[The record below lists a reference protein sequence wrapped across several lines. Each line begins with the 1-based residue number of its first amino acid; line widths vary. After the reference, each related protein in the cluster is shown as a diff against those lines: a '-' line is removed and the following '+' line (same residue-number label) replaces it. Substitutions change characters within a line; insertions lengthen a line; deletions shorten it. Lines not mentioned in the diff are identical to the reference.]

1 MTMSA
6 GTRLG
11 PYEIVAPLG
20 AGGMGEVYR
29 ARDTRLGRE
38 VAVKVLPAHRAQD
51 PDALARLEREAQA
64 VAALSHPNILAIHD
78 LGTDQGVF
86 FVVTELL
93 EGETLRNRLASSPL
107 AWRKAVEIGAAIAD
121 GLAGAH
127 LKGVIH
133 RDLKPDNIFITR
145 DGRVKILD
153 FGLARLAPVFSQ
165 QDQTSAPTTPPQT
178 EPGILMGTVGY
189 MSPEQARGSSADT
202 RSDIFSLGCVLYEM
216 LTGRRAFSRP
226 TAPETLTAILNEDPP
241 DVSESGRQVPA
252 GLSRLLRRCL
262 EKNPEE
268 RLQATRDLAF
278 DLRSILSDSELDKTS
293 SGLSE
298 IVPAKAPGE
307 PLRRAGETT
316 AGRLPI
322 QDQAE
327 AGSPA
332 EPPVRAVIPRG
343 KRAFLIV
350 GLAGLVLLSIA
361 AGLFVRRTQETARFR
376 AMTARLESA
385 AAAGRLDEVSD
396 LLQEK
401 GLDLGDERLAGLA
414 KRVAG
419 TLSVASDPAG
429 ATVAVKRA
437 QPLAGFGSRREVTI
451 GLAPITARRLVA
463 GEYLVRLAADRMNP
477 VEFLVRIDAGKDLP
491 VVRKLLPS
499 TAASDG
505 MTLVDEGGSAV
516 SPQGAAVPAFLIDK
530 YEVTNSRFLKFVAA
544 GGYRDQT
551 FWPETLIV
559 NGRPTPW
566 AAALQAFVDRT
577 GLPGPRSWSGGSFPE
592 GKGDHPVVGVSWYEA
607 TAYARWLG
615 KDLPTREQ
623 WWRAALGDTRGAFPW
638 GNDVRTAEIRANFG
652 LVGTRPVGS
661 YTLGVSPFGCFD
673 MAGNVREWLRDPA
686 SDPALRSV
694 VGGSWEDPAYMF
706 ELSHTEAFDPAFAN
720 QAIGFRLVL
729 PVPGR

>member
-1 MTMSA
+1 MTLST

-11 PYEIVAPLG
+11 PYEILAPIG

-93 EGETLRNRLASSPL
+93 EGETLRNRLSSSPL
-107 AWRKAVEIGAAIAD
+107 PWRKAVEIAAAVAD

-127 LKGVIH
+127 LKGIVH
-133 RDLKPDNIFITR
+133 RDLKPDNLFVTR

-153 FGLARLAPVFSQ
+153 FGLARLAPVIFQ
-165 QDQTSAPTTPPQT
+165 QDLTSAPTTPPQT

-189 MSPEQARGSSADT
+189 MSPEQARGIPADT
-202 RSDIFSLGCVLYEM
+202 RSDVFSLGCVLYEM

-268 RLQATRDLAF
+268 RLQSARDLAF
-278 DLRSILSDSELDKTS
+278 DLRSILSDSELERTS
-293 SGLSE
+293 SGPGAV
-298 IVPAKAPGE
+298 VPAEAP
-307 PLRRAGETT
+307 AAT
-316 AGRLPI
+316 
-322 QDQAE
+322 
-327 AGSPA
+327 
-332 EPPVRAVIPRG
+332 PVRAVVPRAR
-343 KRAFLIV
+343 RAFAYG
-350 GLAGLVLLSIA
+350 GLAGLVLLAIAAAFIVRRVQETRRFRAIA
-361 AGLFVRRTQETARFR
+361 AGLE
-376 AMTARLESA
+376 EA
-385 AAAGRLDEVSD
+385 AAAGRLDEVSVQ
-396 LLQEK
+396 LQEK
-401 GLDLGDERLAGLA
+401 GLDLGDERLSGLA
-414 KRVAG
+414 QRAAG

-429 ATVAVKRA
+429 ATAGVTRV
-437 QPLAGFGSRREVTI
+437 QPIAGFASRGEVAI
-451 GLAPITARRLVA
+451 GRTPLRARLVA
-463 GEYLVRLAADRMNP
+463 GEYFVRLAADRMNP
-477 VEFLVRIDAGKDLP
+477 VEFLARIEAGKDLP
-491 VVRKLLPS
+491 TVRKLIPS

-505 MTLVDEGGSAV
+505 MTLVDEGGSPV
-516 SPQGAAVPAFLIDK
+516 SPPGMAVPAYLIDTH
-530 YEVTNSRFLKFVAA
+530 EVRNAHYLKFVAA

-551 FWPETLIV
+551 FWPETLLV
-559 NGRPTPW
+559 NGKPTPW
-566 AAALQAFVDRT
+566 AAALRAFVDRT
-577 GLPGPRSWSGGSFPE
+577 GLPGPRSWSGGTFPE
-592 GKGDHPVVGVSWYEA
+592 GKAEHPVVGVSWYEA

-623 WWRAALGDTRGAFPW
+623 WWRAALGDSHAAFPW
-638 GNDVRTAEIRANFG
+638 GNDVKTAEIRANFG
-652 LVGTRPVGS
+652 LVGTRPAGS
-661 YTLGVSPFGCFD
+661 TPLGVSPFGCFD
-673 MAGNVREWLRDPA
+673 MAGNVREWLREPA
-686 SDPALRSV
+686 SNPALRSV

-720 QAIGFRLVL
+720 QSIGFRLVRPL
-729 PVPGR
+729 PGR

>member
-1 MTMSA
+1 MTISA

-38 VAVKVLPAHRAQD
+38 VAVKVLQAHRAQD
-51 PDALARLEREAQA
+51 PNALARLEREAQA
-64 VAALSHPNILAIHD
+64 IAALSHPNILAIHD

-107 AWRKAVEIGAAIAD
+107 PWRKAVEIGAAIAD

-153 FGLARLAPVFSQ
+153 FGLARLAPVMSQ

-202 RSDIFSLGCVLYEM
+202 RSDVFSLGCVLYEM

-241 DVSESGRQVPA
+241 DVSESGKQIPA

-268 RLQATRDLAF
+268 RLQAARDLAF
-278 DLRSILSDSELDKTS
+278 DLRSILSDSEIDKTS
-293 SGLSE
+293 SNSREL
-298 IVPAKAPGE
+298 VPAKAPGE
-307 PLRRAGETT
+307 PLRRAG
-316 AGRLPI
+316 AASPSPI
-322 QDQAE
+322 QDQA
-327 AGSPA
+327 GVPSP
-332 EPPVRAVIPRG
+332 ERPVRVVFPRG
-343 KRAFLIV
+343 KRAFLFG
-350 GLAGLVLLSIA
+350 GLAGLVLLLIA
-361 AGLFVRRTQETARFR
+361 AGLLSHRTQETRRFR
-376 AMTARLESA
+376 AMAARLESA
-385 AAAGRLDEVSD
+385 AAAGHLDEVSG
-396 LLQEK
+396 LLQQN
-401 GLDLGDERLAGLA
+401 GLDLSDERLAGLA
-414 KRVAG
+414 KRIAG

-429 ATVAVKRA
+429 VTVAVTRA
-437 QPLAGFGSRREVTI
+437 RPLEGFASRREVAI
-451 GLAPITARRLVA
+451 GRAPVTARLVA
-463 GEYLVRLAADRMNP
+463 GEYLVRLAGDRMNTL
-477 VEFLVRIDAGKDLP
+477 EFLEPIEAGKDLR
-491 VVRKLLPS
+491 VVRKLLP
-499 TAASDG
+499 TAAASEG
-505 MTLVDEGGSAV
+505 MTLIDEGGSAV
-516 SPQGAAVPAFLIDK
+516 SLEGVAVPAFLIDK
-530 YEVTNSRFLKFVAA
+530 YEVTNARFLRFVAA

-559 NGRPTPW
+559 KGKPMPW
-566 AAALQAFVDRT
+566 AAALRDFVDRT
-577 GLPGPRSWSGGSFPE
+577 GLPGPRSWSGGTFPE
-592 GKGDHPVVGVSWYEA
+592 DKGDHPVVGVSWYEA
-607 TAYARWLG
+607 TAFGRWLG
-615 KDLPTREQ
+615 KELPTREQ

-638 GNDVRTAEIRANFG
+638 GNDVKTAEIRANFG

-661 YTLGVSPFGCFD
+661 YPLGVSPFGCFD

-686 SDPALRSV
+686 PVAALRSV

-706 ELSHTEAFDPAFAN
+706 EPSHTEAFDPAFAN
-720 QAIGFRLVL
+720 HAIGFRLVRPL
-729 PVPGR
+729 PGR

>member
-1 MTMSA
+1 MTISA

-11 PYEIVAPLG
+11 PYEILSPLG

-38 VAVKVLPAHRAQD
+38 LAVKVLPAHRAQD

-64 VAALSHPNILAIHD
+64 IAALSHPNILAIHD

-86 FVVTELL
+86 YVVTELL
-93 EGETLRNRLASSPL
+93 EGETLRSRLASSALP
-107 AWRKAVEIGAAIAD
+107 WRKAVEIGAAIAD

-133 RDLKPDNIFITR
+133 RDLKPDNIFLTR

-153 FGLARLAPVFSQ
+153 FGLARLAPVMSQ

-178 EPGILMGTVGY
+178 EPGTLMGTVGY
-189 MSPEQARGSSADT
+189 MSPEQARGASADT
-202 RSDIFSLGCVLYEM
+202 RSDVFSLGCVLYEM

-241 DVSESGRQVPA
+241 DVSESGKQVPS
-252 GLSRLLRRCL
+252 GLNRLIRRCL

-268 RLQATRDLAF
+268 RLQAARDLAF
-278 DLRSILSDSELDKTS
+278 DLRSILSDSEIDKAA
-293 SGLSE
+293 SGQSE
-298 IVPAKAPGE
+298 IVSAKSSGAP
-307 PLRRAGETT
+307 PRRAGE
-316 AGRLPI
+316 AMESPSPI
-322 QDQAE
+322 PFRDVASSSVE
-327 AGSPA
+327 APD
-332 EPPVRAVIPRG
+332 RT
-343 KRAFLIV
+343 KRAFLV
-350 GLAGLVLLSIA
+350 GALAVLVLLLITV
-361 AGLFVRRTQETARFR
+361 GLFVRRARETSRFR
-376 AMTARLESA
+376 AMAARLESA
-385 AAAGRLDEVSD
+385 AAAGRLDEVSS

-401 GLDLGDERLAGLA
+401 NLDLNDERLAALA

-419 TLSVASDPAG
+419 TLSVTSDPAG
-429 ATVAVKRA
+429 ATVAVTRV
-437 QPLAGFGSRREVTI
+437 QPLPGFGSRREVTL
-451 GLAPITARRLVA
+451 GRTPITARRLVA
-463 GEYLVRLAADRMNP
+463 GEYLVRLSAERMNAVAFLEP
-477 VEFLVRIDAGKDLP
+477 VEAGRDLR
-491 VVRKLLPS
+491 VVRKLLAS

-505 MTLVDEGGSAV
+505 MTLIDEGGSAV
-516 SPQGAAVPAFLIDK
+516 SSQGDAVPAFLMDRDEI
-530 YEVTNSRFLKFVAA
+530 TNARFLRFVAA

-559 NGRPTPW
+559 KGKPMPW
-566 AAALQAFVDRT
+566 AAALRDFVDRT
-577 GLPGPRSWSGGSFPE
+577 GLPGPRSWSGGTFPE

-607 TAYARWLG
+607 TAFGRWLG
-615 KDLPTREQ
+615 KELPTREQ

-638 GNDVRTAEIRANFG
+638 GNDVKTAEIRANFG

-661 YTLGVSPFGCFD
+661 YPLGVSPFGCFD

-686 SDPALRSV
+686 PDAALRSV

-706 ELSHTEAFDPAFAN
+706 EPSHTEAFDPAFAN
-720 QAIGFRLVL
+720 HAIGFRLVRPL
-729 PVPGR
+729 PGR

>member
-1 MTMSA
+1 MTISA

-11 PYEIVAPLG
+11 PYEIVSPLG

-38 VAVKVLPAHRAQD
+38 VAVKVLPENRAQD

-93 EGETLRNRLASSPL
+93 EGETLRNRLASSALP
-107 AWRKAVEIGAAIAD
+107 WRKAVEIGAAVAD

-127 LKGVIH
+127 LKGVVH

-153 FGLARLAPVFSQ
+153 FGLARLTPMISQ

-189 MSPEQARGSSADT
+189 MSPEQARGLSADT
-202 RSDIFSLGCVLYEM
+202 RSDVFALGCVLYEM

-241 DVSESGRQVPA
+241 DISDSGRQVPA

-268 RLQATRDLAF
+268 RLQAARDLGF

-293 SGLSE
+293 SASHA
-298 IVPAKAPGE
+298 IVS
-307 PLRRAGETT
+307 T
-316 AGRLPI
+316 ASPSPV
-322 QDQAE
+322 QDQAGASDQ
-327 AGSPA
+327 AG
-332 EPPVRAVIPRG
+332 PPVRAVIPRR
-343 KRAFLIV
+343 KRAFLSA
-350 GLAGLVLLSIA
+350 GLAGLVLLLIA
-361 AGLFVRRTQETARFR
+361 AALLFRRTQETGRFR
-376 AMTARLESA
+376 AITDRLESA
-385 AAAGRLDEVSD
+385 AAAGRFDEVSG
-396 LLQEK
+396 LLQES
-401 GLDLGDERLAGLA
+401 GLDLGDERLAALA

-429 ATVAVKRA
+429 ATVTATRV
-437 QPLAGFGSRREVTI
+437 QPLAGFASRRPLTI
-451 GLAPITARRLVA
+451 GRAPVTARRLVA
-463 GEYLVRLAADRMNP
+463 GEYVVRLTADRVNP
-477 VEFLVRIDAGKDLP
+477 VEFLETIAAGKDLR
-491 VVRKLLPS
+491 VARKLVAT
-499 TAASDG
+499 TAATDG
-505 MTLVDEGGSAV
+505 MTLVDEGGSPV
-516 SPQGAAVPAFLIDK
+516 SPSGSAVPAFLIDK
-530 YEVTNSRFLKFVAA
+530 HEVTNAGFLKFVAA

-559 NGRPTPW
+559 HGRPTPW
-566 AAALQAFVDRT
+566 AAALRALVDRT
-577 GLPGPRSWSGGSFPE
+577 GLPGPRSWSGGSYPE

-615 KDLPTREQ
+615 KELPTREQ
-623 WWRAALGDTRGAFPW
+623 WWRAALDDTRGAYPW
-638 GNDVRTAEIRANFG
+638 GNDVKTAELRANFG

-661 YTLGVSPFGCFD
+661 YPLGVSPFGCFD
-673 MAGNVREWLRDPA
+673 MAGNVREWLREPA
-686 SDPALRSV
+686 SDPARRAV

-706 ELSHTEAFDPAFAN
+706 EISHTEAFDPAFAN
-720 QAIGFRLVL
+720 QAVGLRLVRPL
-729 PVPGR
+729 PGS

>member
-1 MTMSA
+1 MTLAA
-6 GTRLG
+6 GARLG
-11 PYEIVAPLG
+11 PYEILAPLG

-78 LGTDQGVF
+78 LGMDQGVF

-93 EGETLRNRLASSPL
+93 EGETLRNRIASSALP
-107 AWRKAVEIGAAIAD
+107 WRKAVEIGAAIAD

-145 DGRVKILD
+145 DSRVKILD
-153 FGLARLAPVFSQ
+153 FGLARLAPMIFQ
-165 QDQTSAPTTPPQT
+165 QDQTSAPTTPPKT

-189 MSPEQARGSSADT
+189 MSPEQARGSFADT
-202 RSDIFSLGCVLYEM
+202 RSDVFSLGCVLYEM

-226 TAPETLTAILNEDPP
+226 TAPETLTAIMNEDPP
-241 DVSESGRQVPA
+241 DVSESGKQVPA
-252 GLSRLLRRCL
+252 GLSRLVRRCL

-268 RLQATRDLAF
+268 RLQAARDLAF
-278 DLRSILSDSELDKTS
+278 DLRSILSDSEFDKTS
-293 SGLSE
+293 SG
-298 IVPAKAPGE
+298 PGE
-307 PLRRAGETT
+307 PPRRAGEVT
-316 AGRLPI
+316 AGPAPI
-322 QDQAE
+322 QDP
-327 AGSPA
+327 AGASSPA
-332 EPPVRAVIPRG
+332 EPPVRAVIPRA
-343 KRAFLIV
+343 KRAFLSG
-350 GLAGLVLLSIA
+350 GLAGLVLLLIA
-361 AGLFVRRTQETARFR
+361 TGLFVRRTQETGRFR
-376 AMTARLESA
+376 AMTERLESA
-385 AAAGRLDEVSD
+385 AAAGRLDEVSG

-401 GLDLGDERLAGLA
+401 GLDLGDERLAVLA

-419 TLSVASDPAG
+419 TLSVVSDPPG
-429 ATVAVKRA
+429 ATVAVKRVP
-437 QPLAGFGSRREVTI
+437 PLAGFASRQEVTI
-451 GLAPITARRLVA
+451 GLAPITARRLVV
-463 GEYLVRLAADRMNP
+463 GEYLVRLSMDRMNP
-477 VEFLVRIDAGKDLP
+477 VDFLVRIEAGKDLP

-516 SPQGAAVPAFLIDK
+516 SPPGAAVPGFQIDK
-530 YEVTNSRFLKFVAA
+530 YEVSNARFLRFVSA
-544 GGYRDQT
+544 GGYREQT

-559 NGRPTPW
+559 KGRPTQW
-566 AAALQAFVDRT
+566 ATALQAFVDRT
-577 GLPGPRSWSGGSFPE
+577 GLPGPRSWSGGNFPE

-615 KDLPTREQ
+615 KELPTREQ

-638 GNDVRTAEIRANFG
+638 GNDVKTAEIRANFE

-661 YTLGVSPFGCFD
+661 YPLGVSPFGCFD

-729 PVPGR
+729 PLAGR

>member
-1 MTMSA
+1 MTISA

-11 PYEIVAPLG
+11 PYEIVSPLG

-38 VAVKVLPAHRAQD
+38 VAVKVLPANRAQD
-51 PDALARLEREAQA
+51 PEALARLEREAQA

-86 FVVTELL
+86 YVVTELL
-93 EGETLRNRLASSPL
+93 EGETLRNRLASSALP
-107 AWRKAVEIGAAIAD
+107 WRKAVEIGAATAD

-153 FGLARLAPVFSQ
+153 FGLARLTPVMSQ

-189 MSPEQARGSSADT
+189 MSPEQARGLPADT
-202 RSDIFSLGCVLYEM
+202 RSDVFSLGCVLYEM

-241 DVSESGRQVPA
+241 DVSESGRQIPA

-268 RLQATRDLAF
+268 RLQAARDLAF
-278 DLRSILSDSELDKTS
+278 DLRSILSDSELDRTS
-293 SGLSE
+293 SGPRE
-298 IVPAKAPGE
+298 IVPVRAPSE
-307 PLRRAGETT
+307 SE
-316 AGRLPI
+316 
-322 QDQAE
+322 
-327 AGSPA
+327 SPA
-332 EPPVRAVIPRG
+332 AAPVRAAVPRR
-343 KRAFLIV
+343 KRTILYGA
-350 GLAGLVLLSIA
+350 LAGLGLLLIT
-361 AGLFVRRTQETARFR
+361 AGLLIRRTQETRRFR

-385 AAAGRLDEVSD
+385 AAAGHLDEVTG
-396 LLQEK
+396 LLTAM
-401 GLDLGDERLAGLA
+401 GLDLGDERLANLA

-419 TLSVASDPAG
+419 TLSVVTDPAG
-429 ATVAVKRA
+429 ATVAVTRV
-437 QPLAGFGSRREVTI
+437 QPIAGFTSRREITI
-451 GLAPITARRLVA
+451 GRAPVADRRLVA
-463 GEYLVRLAADRMNP
+463 GEYLVRLTADRMNP
-477 VEFLVRIDAGKDLP
+477 VEFLEPIEAGKDLR
-491 VVRKLLPS
+491 VVRKLVPS

-505 MTLVDEGGSAV
+505 MTIVDEGESPV
-516 SPQGAAVPAFLIDK
+516 SPPGTAVPAFLIDK
-530 YEVTNSRFLKFVAA
+530 YEVTNAGFLKFVAA

-559 NGRPTPW
+559 NGKPLPW
-566 AAALQAFVDRT
+566 AEALHTFVDRT
-577 GLPGPRSWSGGSFPE
+577 GLPGPRSWSDGTFRE

-615 KDLPTREQ
+615 KELPTREQ
-623 WWRAALGDTRGAFPW
+623 WWRSALGDTRGAFPW
-638 GNDVRTAEIRANFG
+638 GNDVKTAELRANFG

-661 YTLGVSPFGCFD
+661 YPLGVSPFGCFD
-673 MAGNVREWLRDPA
+673 MAGNVREWLREPA
-686 SDPALRSV
+686 SARALRSV
-694 VGGSWEDPAYMF
+694 VGGAWEDPAYMF
-706 ELSHTEAFDPAFAN
+706 EITHTESFDAAFAN
-720 QAIGFRLVL
+720 QGIGFRLVR

>member
-1 MTMSA
+1 MTISA

-11 PYEIVAPLG
+11 PYEIVSPLG

-51 PDALARLEREAQA
+51 ADALARLEREAQA

-93 EGETLRNRLASSPL
+93 EGETLRNRLASSALP
-107 AWRKAVEIGAAIAD
+107 WRKAVEIGAAIAD

-127 LKGVIH
+127 LKGVVH

-153 FGLARLAPVFSQ
+153 FGLARLAPVISQ

-189 MSPEQARGSSADT
+189 MSPEQARGLPADT
-202 RSDIFSLGCVLYEM
+202 RSDVFSLGCVLYEM
-216 LTGRRAFSRP
+216 LAGRRAFSRP

-241 DVSESGRQVPA
+241 DVSESGKQVPA

-268 RLQATRDLAF
+268 RLQAARDLAF
-278 DLRSILSDSELDKTS
+278 DLRSILSDSEIDKTS
-293 SGLSE
+293 SGLRE
-298 IVPAKAPGE
+298 IAPAKAPDD
-307 PLRRAGETT
+307 AS
-316 AGRLPI
+316 
-322 QDQAE
+322 
-327 AGSPA
+327 SPA
-332 EPPVRAVIPRG
+332 ESPARPVAPRRRRALFSGGISALVV
-343 KRAFLIV
+343 FL
-350 GLAGLVLLSIA
+350 IA
-361 AGLFVRRTQETARFR
+361 AGLVIRATQETRRFR
-376 AMTARLESA
+376 AMTAGLEA
-385 AAAGRLDEVSD
+385 AAEAGRLDEVSG

-401 GLDLGDERLAGLA
+401 GLDLGDERFAGLA

-419 TLSVASDPAG
+419 TLSVTSDPAG
-429 ATVAVKRA
+429 ATVTVKRA
-437 QPLAGFGSRREVTI
+437 QPLAGFASRKEIALGR
-451 GLAPITARRLVA
+451 APINARRLVA
-463 GEYLVRLAADRMNP
+463 GEYFVRLSADTMSP
-477 VEFLVRIDAGKDLP
+477 VEFLEPIEKGKDVR
-491 VVRKLLPS
+491 VVRKLLAS
-499 TAASDG
+499 TTASDG
-505 MTLVDEGGSAV
+505 MTLVDEGVSVV

-530 YEVTNSRFLKFVAA
+530 DEVTNARYLRFVAA

-551 FWPETLIV
+551 FWPETLVV
-559 NGRPTPW
+559 NGKPTPW
-566 AAALQAFVDRT
+566 AAALRGFVDRT
-577 GLPGPRSWSGGSFPE
+577 GLPGPRSWSGGNFPE

-615 KDLPTREQ
+615 KELPTREQ

-638 GNDVRTAEIRANFG
+638 GNDVKTAEIRANFG

-661 YTLGVSPFGCFD
+661 YPLGVSPFGCFD
-673 MAGNVREWLRDPA
+673 MAGNVREWLREPA
-686 SDPALRSV
+686 SDAGLRSV

-706 ELSHTEAFDPAFAN
+706 EPSHTEAFDPAFAN
-720 QAIGFRLVL
+720 QAIGFRLVR

>member
-1 MTMSA
+1 MTISA

-11 PYEIVAPLG
+11 PYEIVSPLG

-51 PDALARLEREAQA
+51 ADALARLEREAQA

-93 EGETLRNRLASSPL
+93 EGETLRNRLASSTLP
-107 AWRKAVEIGAAIAD
+107 WRKAVEIGAAIAD

-127 LKGVIH
+127 LKGVVH

-153 FGLARLAPVFSQ
+153 FGLARLAPVISQ

-189 MSPEQARGSSADT
+189 MSPEQARGLPADT
-202 RSDIFSLGCVLYEM
+202 RSDVFSLGCVLYEM

-241 DVSESGRQVPA
+241 DVSESGKQVPA

-268 RLQATRDLAF
+268 RLQAARDLAF
-278 DLRSILSDSELDKTS
+278 DLRSILSDSEIDKTS
-293 SGLSE
+293 SGQSA
-298 IVPAKAPGE
+298 IVPAQSPGE
-307 PLRRAGETT
+307 TS
-316 AGRLPI
+316 
-322 QDQAE
+322 
-327 AGSPA
+327 SPAA
-332 EPPVRAVIPRG
+332 EPPVRAVVPRG
-343 KRAFLIV
+343 KRALLSG
-350 GLAGLVLLSIA
+350 GLAALVLLLIA
-361 AGLFVRRTQETARFR
+361 AGLLIRRAQETSRFR
-376 AMTARLESA
+376 AMAAGLESA
-385 AAAGRLDEVSD
+385 AAAGRLDEVSS

-401 GLDLGDERLAGLA
+401 NLDLNDERLAALA

-419 TLSVASDPAG
+419 TLSVTSDPAA
-429 ATVAVKRA
+429 ATVAVTRV
-437 QPLAGFGSRREVTI
+437 QPLAGFASRREVTL
-451 GLAPITARRLVA
+451 GRTPITARRVVA
-463 GEYLVRLAADRMNP
+463 GEYLVRLSAERMNAVSFLEP
-477 VEFLVRIDAGKDLP
+477 VEAGKDLR
-491 VVRKLLPS
+491 VVRKLLAS

-505 MTLVDEGGSAV
+505 MTLIDEGVSVV

-530 YEVTNSRFLKFVAA
+530 DEVTNASYLRFVAA

-551 FWPETLIV
+551 FWPETLVV
-559 NGRPTPW
+559 NGKPTPW
-566 AAALQAFVDRT
+566 AAALRGFVDRT
-577 GLPGPRSWSGGSFPE
+577 GLPGPRSWSGGNFPE
-592 GKGDHPVVGVSWYEA
+592 GKGDHPVVGVSWYEV

-615 KDLPTREQ
+615 KELPTREQ

-638 GNDVRTAEIRANFG
+638 GNDVKTAEIRANFG
-652 LVGTRPVGS
+652 LVGTRRVGS
-661 YTLGVSPFGCFD
+661 YPLGVSPFGCFD
-673 MAGNVREWLRDPA
+673 MAGNVREWLREPA
-686 SDPALRSV
+686 SDAGLRSV

-720 QAIGFRLVL
+720 QAIGFRLVR